1 MCLTHIKAFV
11 IRKEERRVCS
21 LFGRLRFM
29 SCSWTLGKDTGTPLQ
44 YSCLE
49 NPMDGGAWWA
59 AVYGVTQSWTR
70 LKWLSSSS
78 SSSSVYPIKFFALF
92 SWKTKQKSE
101 RLNISYFWKR
111 RLIKFPYFP
120 GTYLYFFPLVDSN
133 APSTKILRRGGK
145 NTQKNYTKKIFTT
158 HIIMMVWSLT

>member
-59 AVYGVTQSWTR
+59 AVYGVTQSRTW

-78 SSSSVYPIKFFALF
+78 SMDSCCSFSFVLGCGGVFLWWVPTFFDSCSAAGCDFGILAGEECASYSAVLEIWTLSESGRESESGESKREYALKEHF
-92 SWKTKQKSE
+92 
-101 RLNISYFWKR
+101 
-111 RLIKFPYFP
+111 
-120 GTYLYFFPLVDSN
+120 
-133 APSTKILRRGGK
+133 
-145 NTQKNYTKKIFTT
+145 
-158 HIIMMVWSLT
+158 H